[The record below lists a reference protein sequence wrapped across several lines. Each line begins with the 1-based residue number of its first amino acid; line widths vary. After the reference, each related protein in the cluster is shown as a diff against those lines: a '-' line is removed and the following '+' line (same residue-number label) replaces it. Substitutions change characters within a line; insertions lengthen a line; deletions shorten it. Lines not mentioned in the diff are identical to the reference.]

1 MIYIIGIVVFVVLA
15 IILFKI
21 LQEKL
26 ETAKTVLTLL
36 GILVAIM
43 LIVTGY
49 YCISYYLKKKN
60 FQSFNLE
67 ELKKQELII
76 QRIDFKKFLISGT
89 EEAGKYTDELQVY
102 LISGYATVSFT
113 DIENLQINETD
124 SDYDNKILRLNYSKK
139 DKNVPFKID
148 IVISENDIYKVTQ
161 FESKEINIL
170 GFKKDLIKPDMTQ
183 AEKVEAAKSD
193 LKREFE
199 KQIIDTT
206 SVKKLEESDIYQTF
220 LTRMTEIISGMSDWR
235 DVQIDFSRE

>member
-1 MIYIIGIVVFVVLA
+1 MIYIIGIVVFVVFA

-148 IVISENDIYKVTQ
+148 IVISENDIYKVAQ

-170 GFKKDLIKPDMTQ
+170 GFKTDLIKPDMTQ

-220 LTRMTEIISGMSDWR
+220 LTRMTEIVSEMSDWR